1 MKSLKHKRLLAGFM
15 AVVFAI
21 GAIIPANLSVHA
33 SSATELVDTTANSE
47 EEAMEP
53 RLYDANT
60 MQDLNATEIA
70 IANDIVIAA
79 GYGFDMFPQ
88 FCLMIPA
95 KCYLIEFPLIRCQR

>member
-47 EEAMEP
+47 EEVTEP
-53 RLYDANT
+53 R
-60 MQDLNATEIA
+60 
-70 IANDIVIAA
+70 
-79 GYGFDMFPQ
+79 FR
-88 FCLMIPA
+88 
-95 KCYLIEFPLIRCQR
+95 LILRIFVPE